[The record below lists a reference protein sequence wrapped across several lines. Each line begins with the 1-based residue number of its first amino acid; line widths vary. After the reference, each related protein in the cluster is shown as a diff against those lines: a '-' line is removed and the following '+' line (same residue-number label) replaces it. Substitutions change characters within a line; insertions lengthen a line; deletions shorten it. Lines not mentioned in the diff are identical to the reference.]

1 MPQDKVE
8 RIKERVIMMKKLKNA
23 SKIFMIG
30 LMLVLLAAC
39 LGREELTVNDPAPL
53 TDLSPDEYLN
63 SAFKDAFPIHYES
76 YLRNMG
82 NGSPPVS
89 KFIPEYEPYLPILFA
104 GFPFEQ
110 EYNTTRGHTYAVE
123 DVLNIAR
130 ISDRSIGSCMTC
142 KSTIVTPLL
151 KELGDDYWAANFR
164 GDLLPLLEEMAAVG
178 GLEELGEY
186 GHVSIGCSDCHNPVT
201 MELRITRPSLTNAL
215 ARQGVDVTEATRNEM
230 RTYVCAQ
237 CHVEYYFEPDLKKVR
252 FPWDYGTKPEEMFEY
267 FQTTA
272 LEEGFE
278 YDYLHAVSG
287 APIIK
292 AQHPEYELW
301 SYGSHGRAGVSCSDC
316 HMPFERRDDRRKISS
331 HYWVSPMETIEQS
344 CRTCHSDKTERY
356 IIERVGEIQERHLDA
371 VHEAQDLTVE
381 AHYFVNRMITAG
393 VQQNQI
399 NLAQAFVRESQW
411 YTDIIAAE
419 NSDGFHNPQ
428 GSMDTLRMASDAANN
443 AIKLATEEL
452 SKLNVDLD
460 ELRSEIIKVK
470 EAVLNEEDPFLKHTH
485 ATNSFFPSQK

>member
-1 MPQDKVE
+1 MRELKH
-8 RIKERVIMMKKLKNA
+8 IYKLLY
-23 SKIFMIG
+23 IG
-30 LMLVLLAAC
+30 LLLVFLAAC

-53 TDLSPDEYLN
+53 TNLSEDEYLN

-76 YLRNMG
+76 YLKNMG
-82 NGSPPVS
+82 NGRPPVS

-104 GFPFEQ
+104 GFAFEQ

-164 GDLLPLLEEMAAVG
+164 GELLPKLEQMASEGA
-178 GLEELGEY
+178 LEELGEY

-201 MELRITRPSLTNAL
+201 MELRITRPSLTKAL
-215 ARQGVDVTEATRNEM
+215 ERQGVDVTQATRNEM

-237 CHVEYYFEPDLKKVR
+237 CHVEYYFEPELKKVR
-252 FPWDYGTKPEEMFEY
+252 FPWDYGTKPEEMYEY
-267 FQTTA
+267 YETTA
-272 LEEGFE
+272 IAEGFE
-278 YDYLHAVSG
+278 YDYIHAVSG
-287 APIIK
+287 APILK

-301 SYGSHGRAGVSCSDC
+301 SYGSHGRADVSCSDC

-331 HYWVSPMETIEQS
+331 HYWVSPLETIEQS
-344 CRTCHSDKTERY
+344 CRTCHSDKTESY
-356 IIERVGEIQERHLDA
+356 IVGRVGEIQSRHLEA
-371 VHEAQDLTVE
+371 VHDAQDLTVE
-381 AHYFVNRMITAG
+381 SHYFVNRMITAG
-393 VQQNQI
+393 APEDKIQEAQQ
-399 NLAQAFVRESQW
+399 FVREGQW

-428 GSMDTLRMASDAANN
+428 GSMDTIRMASDAANN
-443 AIKLATEEL
+443 AIKIATEEL
-452 SKLNVDLD
+452 LRLNVDID
-460 ELRSEIIKVK
+460 ELRAQINEVK
-470 EAVLNEEDPFLKHTH
+470 EAVYNEEDPFLKHTH
-485 ATNSFFPSQK
+485 AINENFPAQN